1 MPDRRVGESWDT
13 EYQAGRYDKEPAVV
27 FTDDIIVASK
37 EARLLGS
44 NGLYIGCGNGRNY
57 LPLVDAGLDLIG
69 LDVSTTAIE
78 QLSQRLP
85 DRRDRLIHGDLSA
98 LPVQAKYRIVIGIQ
112 VFQHGN
118 RAAVHS
124 HIRLAQERLAPGG
137 LFCLR
142 VNAVGTDVSFRH
154 EITERH
160 EDGGFTVRYLEGPKE
175 GLDVHF
181 FSRTELE
188 GLFTE
193 GFDEV
198 LPLRLD
204 QTWRT
209 PRTEGQWSQ
218 WEAIWRRLDEALVS

>member
-1 MPDRRVGESWDT
+1 MDGRVGESWDT
-13 EYQAGRYDKEPAVV
+13 AYQAGRYDKEPPVA
-27 FTDDIIVASK
+27 FTADVITASR
-37 EARLLGS
+37 EAGLIGS

-57 LPLVDAGLDLIG
+57 LPLVDAGMDLIG
-69 LDVSTTAIE
+69 LDVSSAAIE
-78 QLSQRLP
+78 QLSQRLA

-98 LPVQAKYRIVIGIQ
+98 LPARTRYKIVIAIQ

-118 RAAVHS
+118 RTAAQS

-154 EITERH
+154 QITERH
-160 EDGGFTVRYLEGPKE
+160 ADGGFTVRYLEGPKE

-181 FSRTELE
+181 FSRAELDE
-188 GLFTE
+188 LFGE
-193 GFDEV
+193 RFDEV
-198 LPLRLD
+198 LPPRLD

-209 PRTEGQWSQ
+209 PRSDGQWSQ
-218 WEAIWRRLDEALVS
+218 WEAIWRRRPGVSLS